1 MYISLNW
8 LNELVKVSIEP
19 AALAE
24 VLTLAGFE
32 VESIEDR
39 RQWAA
44 GVVVGQVLSR
54 EPHPNADKLSV
65 CLVDVGDG
73 NPPVQIVCGA
83 ANVRAGIYVPVAKV
97 GAYLPV
103 IDLKIKPAKLRGEKS
118 EGMICSLAEVGL
130 AKDSAGI
137 HIFAEVGAAGAPPV
151 GSDVG
156 PLLGLDDV
164 ILDLTSTAN
173 RADALSM
180 VGIAR
185 EVAALT
191 GAVINLPTMN
201 PVSLVGGNK
210 NVQVRVDPQ
219 SCQVYIAT
227 LVNNIKIAPAPDW
240 LQRRLQAAGI
250 RSINNVVDITNYV
263 LLEWGQPLHAFDADK
278 LTTLTGSA
286 DFDLGVRLA
295 QPPAVLKTLD
305 DQERQLQSQNL
316 LITAS
321 DRPIALAGVM
331 GGADTEVDENTTSIL
346 LEAAIFDSVAIRK
359 SSRSQNLRSEAST
372 RYERGVNLAE
382 LELANQRTL
391 NLLVELAGG
400 RVIAEAKADHR
411 PDWVGQPRTITL
423 RLERLNQIL
432 GPTVGEEEV
441 GEVSAADVERILT
454 ALGCQMMPV
463 SSGIERLQAVLGS
476 IEALTDL
483 MTASPPIVDVWD
495 VIVPTYRYRD
505 LEREI
510 DLIEEVARLYGY
522 DKFQDTLPSESA
534 AGYLSLDVELLRL
547 VRSSFRAVGFNELM
561 HYSYALHKPEVGRM
575 VDIANPMFTEY
586 ATLRSELTSHLIQS
600 FQYNLEQGNGSLWG
614 FEIGKVFS
622 KDESGLMEADVL
634 AGICGGDARAQR
646 WTTSDKP
653 QNLTWYEAKGL
664 LDNIWQRLGMPVEY
678 QVDQSNEQFHP
689 GRTASLWLHGE
700 RLGTFGQ
707 LHPQLRQELDLPD
720 AVYAFQLNLEVVLE
734 HLAKD
739 EQLVPPY
746 QTFSTYPAS
755 DRDIAF
761 FAPLTVSLAE
771 LQKSMRQ
778 AAGDLLADVRLFDE
792 YRGQN
797 VPDGQRS
804 LAMRLVYR
812 AIDRTLK
819 DEDIEPAHQKVR
831 DILVDKFQVTLRS

>member
-8 LNELVKVSIEP
+8 LNELVKVSIDP
-19 AALAE
+19 LALAE
-24 VLTLAGFE
+24 TLTLAGFE

-39 RQWAA
+39 QQWAA
-44 GVVVGQVLSR
+44 GVVVGQVISR
-54 EPHPNADKLSV
+54 EPHPNADKLSL
-65 CLVDVGDG
+65 CQVDLGDG
-73 NPPVQIVCGA
+73 QPPVQIVCGA

-118 EGMICSLAEVGL
+118 EGMICSLAELGL
-130 AKDSAGI
+130 AKESAGI
-137 HIFAEVGAAGAPPV
+137 HILAEVGAAIAPTL
-151 GSDVG
+151 GSAVG

-191 GAVINLPTMN
+191 GTTVNLPTIT
-201 PVSLVGGNK
+201 PVSCLAEHHN
-210 NVQVRVDPQ
+210 NLQVQVDPAV
-219 SCQVYIAT
+219 CPIYIAT
-227 LVNNIKIAPAPDW
+227 LVNNIQIRPSPDW
-240 LQRRLQAAGI
+240 LQSRLQAAGI

-263 LLEWGQPLHAFDADK
+263 LLEWGQPLHAFDANK
-278 LTTLTGSA
+278 LAALTGST
-286 DFDLGVRLA
+286 DFNLGVRLA
-295 QPPAVLKTLD
+295 QPPAALKTLD
-305 DQERQLQSQNL
+305 DQERQLQPQNL

-321 DRPIALAGVM
+321 DQPIALAGVM
-331 GGADTEVDENTTSIL
+331 GGADTEVDDNTTSIL

-382 LELANQRTL
+382 VELANQRAL

-400 RVIAEAKADHR
+400 QVVASAQADHR

-423 RLERLNQIL
+423 RLARLNQIL
-432 GPTVGEEEV
+432 GPTLSGEETGEV
-441 GEVSAADVERILT
+441 GVADVEQTLA
-454 ALGCQMMPV
+454 ALGCQLTQTSTEPV
-463 SSGIERLQAVLGS
+463 AWE
-476 IEALTDL
+476 
-483 MTASPPIVDVWD
+483 

-522 DKFQDTLPSESA
+522 EKFQDTLPTESA
-534 AGYLSLDVELLRL
+534 AGFLSLDVELLRL
-547 VRSSFRAVGFNELM
+547 VRTSCRAVGFTELM
-561 HYSYALHKPEVGRM
+561 HYSYALHKSEPEGL
-575 VDIANPMFTEY
+575 VDIVNPMFTEY
-586 ATLRSELTSHLIQS
+586 ATLRSELMSHLLQS
-600 FQYNLEQGNGSLWG
+600 FQYNLEQGNGPLWG
-614 FEIGKVFS
+614 FEISKVFS
-622 KDESGLMEADVL
+622 KDEAGLIETDVL

-653 QNLTWYEAKGL
+653 QPLTWYEAKGL
-664 LDNIWQRLGMPVEY
+664 LDSIWRRLDMPVEY
-678 QVDQSNEQFHP
+678 QVDQSNSHLHP

-700 RLGTFGQ
+700 RLGIFGQ
-707 LHPQLRQELDLPD
+707 IHPQLRQRLDLPE
-720 AVYAFQLNLEVVLE
+720 AVYVFQLNLEVMLE

-739 EQLVPPY
+739 EQLVPLY
-746 QTFSTYPAS
+746 RAFSTYPAS
-755 DRDIAF
+755 DRDLAF
-761 FAPLTVSLAE
+761 FAPLETSLAE
-771 LQKSMRQ
+771 LQKAMRQ
-778 AAGDLLADVRLFDE
+778 AAGDLLAEVRLFDE

-797 VPDGQRS
+797 VPAGQRS

-812 AIDRTLK
+812 AVDRTLK
-819 DEDIEPAHQKVR
+819 DEDIEPVHQQVR
-831 DILVDKFQVTLRS
+831 DVLVDKFQVTLRS

>member
-65 CLVDVGDG
+65 CMVDIGDG

-83 ANVRAGIYVPVAKV
+83 ANVRAGIYVPVAQV
-97 GAYLPV
+97 GTYLPV

-130 AKDSAGI
+130 AKESAGI
-137 HIFAEVGAAGAPPV
+137 HIFAEVGDAGAPSLGSEV
-151 GSDVG
+151 GS
-156 PLLGLDDV
+156 LLGLDDV

-191 GAVINLPTMN
+191 GAVINLPTMH

-210 NVQVRVDPQ
+210 NLRVRVDPH
-219 SCQVYIAT
+219 SCQVYVAT
-227 LVNNIKIAPAPDW
+227 LMDSIQIAPSPDW
-240 LQRRLQAAGI
+240 LQCRLQAAGI

-278 LTTLTGSA
+278 LMALTGSA
-286 DFDLGVRLA
+286 DFELGVRLA
-295 QPPAVLKTLD
+295 QPPATLKTLD
-305 DQERQLQSQNL
+305 DQERQLQPQNL

-321 DRPIALAGVM
+321 DQPIALAGVM

-346 LEAAIFDSVAIRK
+346 LEAAIFDAVAIRK

-382 LELANQRTL
+382 LELANQRAL
-391 NLLVELAGG
+391 NLLMELAGG
-400 RVIAEAKADHR
+400 QVITEAKADHR
-411 PDWVGQPRTITL
+411 PDWLGQPRTIEL
-423 RLERLNQIL
+423 RWDRLNQIL

-441 GEVSAADVERILT
+441 GEVSAVDIERTLT
-454 ALGCQMMPV
+454 ALGCQ
-463 SSGIERLQAVLGS
+463 
-476 IEALTDL
+476 LTQTSAEPL
-483 MTASPPIVDVWD
+483 VWT

-561 HYSYALHKPEVGRM
+561 HYSYALNKPEAGRM

-600 FQYNLEQGNGSLWG
+600 FQYNLEQGNGALWG

-622 KDESGLMEADVL
+622 KDESGLIETDVL
-634 AGICGGDARAQR
+634 AGICGGDPRAER

-653 QNLTWYEAKGL
+653 QFLTWYEAKGL

-739 EQLVPPY
+739 EQLVPLY
-746 QTFSTYPAS
+746 QAFSTYPAS

-761 FAPLTVSLAE
+761 FAPLAVSLAE

>member
-65 CLVDVGDG
+65 CMVDIGDG

-97 GAYLPV
+97 GTYLPV

-130 AKDSAGI
+130 AKESAGI
-137 HIFAEVGAAGAPPV
+137 HIFAEVGDFGAPSL
-151 GSDVG
+151 GSEVG

-191 GAVINLPTMN
+191 GAAINLPTMH
-201 PVSLVGGNK
+201 PVSLVGSNK
-210 NVQVRVDPQ
+210 NVQVSVDPQ

-227 LVNNIKIAPAPDW
+227 LINNIQIAPSPDW
-240 LQRRLQAAGI
+240 LQCRLQAAGI

-278 LTTLTGSA
+278 LAAVSGSP

-295 QPPAVLKTLD
+295 QPPATLKTLD
-305 DQERQLQSQNL
+305 DQERQLQPQNL
-316 LITAS
+316 LVTAS
-321 DRPIALAGVM
+321 DKPIALAGVM

-372 RYERGVNLAE
+372 RFERGVNLAE
-382 LELANQRTL
+382 LELANQRAL
-391 NLLVELAGG
+391 NLLIELAGG
-400 RVIAEAKADHR
+400 QVITEAKADHR
-411 PDWVGQPRTITL
+411 PDWLGQPRTIEL
-423 RLERLNQIL
+423 RWDRLNQIL

-441 GEVSAADVERILT
+441 GEVSAVDIERTLT
-454 ALGCQMMPV
+454 ALGCQ
-463 SSGIERLQAVLGS
+463 
-476 IEALTDL
+476 LTQTSAEPL
-483 MTASPPIVDVWD
+483 AWA

-561 HYSYALHKPEVGRM
+561 HYSYALNKPETGQM

-586 ATLRSELTSHLIQS
+586 ATLRSELTSHLIHS
-600 FQYNLEQGNGSLWG
+600 FQYNLEQGNGALWG

-622 KDESGLMEADVL
+622 KDESGLIEADVL
-634 AGICGGDARAQR
+634 AGICGGDARAER

-653 QNLTWYEAKGL
+653 QPLTWYEAKGL

-678 QVDQSNEQFHP
+678 QVDQSNQQFHP

-739 EQLVPPY
+739 EQLVPLY
-746 QTFSTYPAS
+746 QAFSTYPAS

-761 FAPLTVSLAE
+761 FAPLAVSLAE

-819 DEDIEPAHQKVR
+819 DEDIEPTHQKVR